1 MSDDYENDGR
11 AGGFFA
17 GLLLGAVVGAGLAL
31 LLAPERGRETRRRL
45 SRRFRALRER
55 AADEADALGD
65 GLRSRGRRLR
75 REVARAAN
83 AVRAELDDL
92 G

>member
-1 MSDDYENDGR
+1 MSDDYENEGR

-17 GLLLGAVVGAGLAL
+17 GLLIGAVVGAGVAL
-31 LLAPERGRETRRRL
+31 LLAPESGRETRRKL
-45 SRRFRALRER
+45 SRRFKALRDR

-65 GLRSRGRRLR
+65 EFRTRGRRVR